1 MDILKNKTVL
11 MAGGLVAIVIFVGV
25 GYKLTSIAPDTTGVE
40 NESVDTG
47 NDEFVGNESDA
58 PTGDANSVGTTEDVS
73 AGDNGTTMPAAPPV
87 TQPEPAPA
95 PTPAPAPA
103 PAGSVVVDIS
113 NFAFAP
119 AELRILQGT
128 TVVWTNQDMAGH
140 NVKSDNGS
148 ELDSAML
155 SKGESY
161 SHTFNIKGEFA
172 YHCGPHP
179 WMVAK
184 VIVE

>member
-25 GYKLTSIAPDTTGVE
+25 GYRLTSTTPDTTGVV
-40 NESVDTG
+40 NEGADMGS
-47 NDEFVGNESDA
+47 DELVGDEPDA
-58 PTGDANSVGTTEDVS
+58 S
-73 AGDNGTTMPAAPPV
+73 AGDMDSAGVADTSSGDSGTVMPTAPPV
-87 TQPEPAPA
+87 TQPEPPPAPSPA
-95 PTPAPAPA
+95 PTPAPA
-103 PAGSVVVDIS
+103 GNVVVDIS

-140 NVKSDNGS
+140 NVKSDSGS
-148 ELDSAML
+148 ELDSPML

-161 SHTFNIKGEFA
+161 SHTFNTKGEFA